1 MEHSPDISVIMPA
14 LNEAPNIQKAIEN
27 AVSAF
32 ERAGVSG
39 EIVVINDGSTDGTQV
54 RTQELAQKYPFIHI
68 VCHTVPQGIG
78 ASFWEG
84 VKIAHG
90 KIVTML
96 PGDGENDGY
105 EILRYLPMMEHVD
118 VVVPYV
124 YNRNRRSIQ
133 RRILSKLYK
142 AIINLSFGML
152 LNYMNGTVMY
162 RKRVLETITLKS
174 TGFFFQTE
182 LLIKCIRKG
191 YLYAEVPCAIRS
203 RGNGLSKALS
213 AGSLMAVIRGYVS
226 MIFAV
231 YFSGAVKK
239 EHPTGTVTQT
249 RYRLLEW

>member
-1 MEHSPDISVIMPA
+1 MEHSINISVIMPA
-14 LNEAPNIQKAIEN
+14 LNEEPNIQKAIEN
-27 AVSAF
+27 VVSAF
-32 ERAGVSG
+32 ERVGVGG
-39 EIVVINDGSTDGTQV
+39 EIVIVNDGSTDETQM
-54 RTQELAQKYPFIHI
+54 RAQELAQKYPFIQI
-68 VCHTVPQGIG
+68 VAHTVPRGIG

-90 KIVTML
+90 DIVTML

-105 EILRYLPMMEHVD
+105 EILRYLPLMEHVD

-162 RKRVLETITLKS
+162 RKRVLDTVILKS

-182 LLIKCIRKG
+182 LLIKCIRNG
-191 YLYAEVPCAIRS
+191 YLYAEVPCAIRA

-213 AGSLMAVIRGYVS
+213 ARSLMAVIRGYMS

-231 YFSGAVKK
+231 YFSGADKK
-239 EHPTGTVTQT
+239 EHPTGTATQT
-249 RYRLLEW
+249 RYESL